1 MAKVNGENHTDFVK
15 KRIIQRFAHWHRK
28 QTIALEDHKKS
39 ATEDMT
45 DEAKKEFTDKFMV
58 MATTRT
64 VLEQAIKEVANLKI

>member
-1 MAKVNGENHTDFVK
+1 MAKVNAEQHTHFVK

-28 QTIALEDHKKS
+28 QTIVWEDQKNS

-58 MATTRT
+58 MATTLT
-64 VLEQAIKEVANLKI
+64 VLEQAIKEVAKLKI